1 MNEYLIILKYSSM
14 RQLLLALYVF
24 LWTAP
29 IYAQRGEESQE
40 SQYASVI
47 CAPPSEFPARKTA
60 LLNALP
66 KHSPTKQEVMGF
78 LSVLHAELKKKYPA
92 PPVQHAMAIIAKFGD
107 NIDKIAFT
115 GAAAWYNGAPVESIL
130 LLTYA
135 GSKDPKDVTLNNC
148 GAIMNLLCMQEK
160 ALYVLKHVLP
170 KEPKNCTLLNNIGQ
184 AFAGLGEKDSA
195 MRYFNQ
201 VFEICQYH
209 PDANA
214 TASCIAYSRGLKEEA
229 ANYMERSLRGAYSE
243 QRMEFYMAIAQNPK
257 KIVKDDA
264 VNPEKEEFFQSNG
277 FGPATNC
284 RSWTEAEK
292 TYAEQE
298 AVKKIVQKIT
308 MQYSQVI
315 MDNTLDKILADPI
328 EKQKFD
334 KGIGWTPGPLSR
346 KAMYI
351 IQNLG
356 SADADFSIFE
366 KIADISTR
374 SLQRRAAIDESFRP
388 RFEACV
394 KQGNCPQVTYQ
405 HCVALEKEDNQ
416 AFGELA
422 DLGDSYKST
431 SYPKDIKWYNDAIY
445 LSTFTTPN
453 PRARKADCA
462 AYTMTFINKIP
473 TYTLSPGSLGRPNCV
488 PPQPAQQS
496 NPNDPF
502 FRDGKCVVNINIPF
516 VVGRLNL
523 NCEEFGIEVGEG
535 VTFRY
540 GKNFRTQE
548 TTLAVGVG
556 AGLDIPGVDIG
567 VSAEVA
573 VKFDGNNQVV
583 DVMGSAEAGAG
594 MMGIDIASAGASVG
608 INSSFTP
615 YMNVIGN

>member
-1 MNEYLIILKYSSM
+1 M
-14 RQLLLALYVF
+14 RQIFLSFFILVSTSSVF
-24 LWTAP
+24 S
-29 IYAQRGEESQE
+29 QHVEELQE
-40 SQYASVI
+40 SQYASVV

-66 KHSPTKQEVMGF
+66 KHTLTKQEVMSF
-78 LSVLHAELKKKYPA
+78 LSTLHADLKKKFPQ
-92 PPVQHAMAIIAKFGD
+92 PPVKHAMEIIAQFGD

-115 GAAAWYNGAPVESIL
+115 GAGAWYNGAPVESIL

-148 GAIMNLLCMQEK
+148 GAILNLLCMQEK
-160 ALYVLKHVLP
+160 AMPVLKHVLP

-195 MRYFNQ
+195 MQYFNR
-201 VFEICQYH
+201 VFESCVTH

-214 TASCIAYSRGLKEEA
+214 TASCIAYSRGNKEEA
-229 ANYMERSLRGAYSE
+229 TNYMERSLRGAYSE
-243 QRMEFYMAIAQNPK
+243 LRMEFYMAIADNPK
-257 KIVKDDA
+257 KLVKDEA
-264 VNPEKEEFFQSNG
+264 VNPEKEEFFQPNG

-284 RSWTEAEK
+284 RSWSEAEK

-298 AVKKIVQKIT
+298 AVKKIVQKIS

-315 MDNTLDKILADPI
+315 LDNSLDNILADPI
-328 EKQKFD
+328 EKEKYE

-366 KIADISTR
+366 KIADITTR
-374 SLQRRAAIDESFRP
+374 SQQRRFAIDESFRP

-405 HCVALEKEDNQ
+405 HCVAMEKEDNQ
-416 AFGELA
+416 TFGELA
-422 DLGDSYKST
+422 AAGDLHKSI
-431 SYPKDIKWYNDAIY
+431 SYPKDIKWYNDAVY
-445 LSTFTTPN
+445 LSTFTTPH
-453 PRARKADCA
+453 PRVRKADCA
-462 AYTMTFINKIP
+462 AYTVTFINKIT
-473 TYTLSPGSLGRPNCV
+473 TYTLSPGSLSLPKCV
-488 PPQPAQQS
+488 PPQPPQQI

-523 NCEEFGIEVGEG
+523 NCEEFGFEVGEG

-540 GKNFRTQE
+540 GKNFKTQE

-556 AGLDIPGVDIG
+556 TGLDIPGVDIG
-567 VSAEVA
+567 VGAEVA
-573 VKFDGNNQVV
+573 VKFDGNNQVI
-583 DVMGSAEAGAG
+583 DVMGSAEAGVG
-594 MMGIDIASAGASVG
+594 IMGIDIASAGASVA